1 MIFASYLAD
10 IATTLYEVPVDTA
23 AEINVIFVINT
34 DSVARTVTFYVYRK
48 ISDTTVPITIAGYE
62 IAAGQKLPIL
72 DQPTLRLETGD
83 KITAIASVNNK
94 IACVIDGK
102 TFTKFRI

>member
-1 MIFASYLAD
+1 MIFASYLTD
-10 IATTLYEVPVDTA
+10 IAATLYEVPLDTA

-34 DSVARTVTFYVYRK
+34 DVSTRTVSFYVYRK
-48 ISDTTVPITIAGYE
+48 ISDTTVPITISGYE
-62 IAAGQKLPIL
+62 IGAGQKSPVL

-83 KITAIASVNNK
+83 KIIAIASISNK